1 MKKFSTLILVIVF
14 LGTTL
19 NGDSL
24 SLSFFQNA
32 TDNIFQNAYSGKD
45 QLAHLS
51 FYADKDFSKISLFT
65 EGNYSYL
72 FENTTLSYYF
82 QNIGMD
88 YLYPIN
94 EKTALYFSLLGQ
106 GAFYRPEYD
115 DFNYLS
121 FNFLTALKSYISP
134 ASIFKAN
141 YVLEYKNYRYSLFDF
156 LSHSLNI
163 SFDAYFQT
171 RTTIKS
177 EVSWGLKHYLHPYST
192 QETSQEAAMG
202 RHGRRSYLFLPR
214 EQYEGQRIQVLSAT
228 GLIAQGLGS
237 KVGLNITGMKQW
249 IISGENPFTSVEEFY
264 MVENPSYD
272 QFSWAGHQ
280 WGALL
285 TVLIPWDIELKM
297 GYSIADREFYG
308 IESMSLE
315 GELLGI
321 TRKDKRKQFEA
332 KLEKDFTRFSLFLSY
347 VYMDNNSNDPFF
359 DWKGNFFA
367 AGIEWNFFFGER
379 K

>member
-1 MKKFSTLILVIVF
+1 MKKFSALILVIAF
-14 LGTTL
+14 SSATL

-24 SLSFFQNA
+24 SLSYFQNM

-45 QLAHLS
+45 QLAHLI
-51 FYADKDFSKISLFT
+51 FYADVDFSKISLFT
-65 EGNYSYL
+65 EVNYSYL

-94 EKTALYFSLLGQ
+94 QKTALYFSLLGQ
-106 GAFYRPEYD
+106 GAFYRTEYD

-121 FNFLTALKSYISP
+121 LNFLTALKSYISQT
-134 ASIFKAN
+134 SIFKAN
-141 YVLEYKNYRYSLFDF
+141 YALEYKNYRYSLFDF

-177 EVSWGLKHYLHPYST
+177 EVSWGLKHYLHPYSI
-192 QETSQEAAMG
+192 QETAQEAGMG
-202 RHGRRSYLFLPR
+202 RYGRRSYLFLPR
-214 EQYEGQRIQVLSAT
+214 EQYEGQRVQVLSST
-228 GLIAQGLGS
+228 GLIAQGIGS
-237 KVGLNITGMKQW
+237 KVGLNLRGMKQW
-249 IISGENPFTSVEEFY
+249 ILSGENPFTSVEEFY

-280 WGALL
+280 LGAQL
-285 TVLIPWDIELKM
+285 TVLIPGDIELKI
-297 GYSIADREFYG
+297 GYSIADKEFSG

-321 TRKDKRKQFEA
+321 TRRDKRRQVEA

-347 VYMDNNSNDPFF
+347 VYMDNDSNDPFF
-359 DWKGNFFA
+359 NWNGNFFA
-367 AGIEWNFFFGER
+367 AGIEWNLFFGE
-379 K
+379 KK